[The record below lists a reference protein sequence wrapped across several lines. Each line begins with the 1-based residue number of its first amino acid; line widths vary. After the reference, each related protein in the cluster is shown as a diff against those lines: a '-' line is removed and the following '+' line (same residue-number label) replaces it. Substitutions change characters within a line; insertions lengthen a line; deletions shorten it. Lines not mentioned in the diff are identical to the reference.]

1 MYRVNK
7 AIFTG
12 RLGSDPELR
21 YTTTGIPV
29 CTFNLAVDRPKP
41 KDGEGGTDWPTIVAW
56 RHKAEFAAK
65 YLTKGRKILVVATV
79 RTRVMEDSGGKK
91 RKITEFW
98 AEEIEFCDSKPQNG
112 TAGADIHQDDHS
124 DYYSEDG
131 FTPVDTDEDLP
142 F

>member
-1 MYRVNK
+1 MNK

-12 RLGSDPELR
+12 RLGADPELR

-79 RTRVMEDSGGKK
+79 RTRVTEDSSGKK

-98 AEEIEFCDSKPQNG
+98 AEEIEFCDSKPQNS
-112 TAGADIHQDDHS
+112 TAGASTHQDDQS
-124 DYYSEDG
+124 DYYPEDG

>member
-1 MYRVNK
+1 MNK

-12 RLGSDPELR
+12 RLPSDPELR
-21 YTTTGIPV
+21 YTTGGIAI
-29 CTFNLAVDRPKP
+29 CTFNLAVDRPKQ
-41 KDGEGGTDWPTIVAW
+41 KDGEKGTDWPTIVAW

-79 RTRVMEDSGGKK
+79 RTRVTEDSSGKK

-98 AEEIEFCDSKPQNG
+98 AEEIEFCDSKPQNS
-112 TAGADIHQDDHS
+112 TTGADIYHEDAG
-124 DYYSEDG
+124 DYYPEDG

>member
-1 MYRVNK
+1 MNK

-41 KDGEGGTDWPTIVAW
+41 KDGEGGTDWPTIVTW

-79 RTRVMEDSGGKK
+79 RTRVVEDSGGKK

>member
-65 YLTKGRKILVVATV
+65 YLTKGRKILVVTTV
-79 RTRVMEDSGGKK
+79 RTRVVEDSGGKK

-98 AEEIEFCDSKPQNG
+98 AEEIEFCDSKPQNS
-112 TAGADIHQDDHS
+112 TTGADIHQDDGS
-124 DYYSEDG
+124 DYYPEDS
-131 FTPVDTDEDLP
+131 FIPVDSDEDLP

>member
-1 MYRVNK
+1 MNK

-12 RLGSDPELR
+12 RLGADPELR
-21 YTTTGIPV
+21 YTTTGVPV

-65 YLTKGRKILVVATV
+65 YLTKGRKILVVATA
-79 RTRVMEDSGGKK
+79 RTRVIEDDHGKK

-98 AEEIEFCDSKPQNG
+98 AEDIEFCDSKPQNNK
-112 TAGADIHQDDHS
+112 TADNNQDS
-124 DYYSEDG
+124 NNDYYPREC
-131 FTPVDTDEDLP
+131 FTPVEEDNDLP

>member
-1 MYRVNK
+1 MNK

-79 RTRVMEDSGGKK
+79 RTRVVEDSGGKK

-98 AEEIEFCDSKPQNG
+98 AEEIEFCDSKSQNG

>member
-1 MYRVNK
+1 MNK

-79 RTRVMEDSGGKK
+79 RTRVVEDSGGKK

-98 AEEIEFCDSKPQNG
+98 AEEIEFCDSKPQNNA
-112 TAGADIHQDDHS
+112 AGADIYQDNN
-124 DYYSEDG
+124 DYYPEDS
-131 FTPVDTDEDLP
+131 FTPVDSDEDLP

>member
-1 MYRVNK
+1 MNK

-79 RTRVMEDSGGKK
+79 RTRVTEDSNGKK
-91 RKITEFW
+91 RKITEF
-98 AEEIEFCDSKPQNG
+98 CDSKPQNSAAASG
-112 TAGADIHQDDHS
+112 YQEDDR
-124 DYYSEDG
+124 DYYTDG
-131 FTPVDTDEDLP
+131 FTPVEDDGDFP

>member
-1 MYRVNK
+1 MNK

-79 RTRVMEDSGGKK
+79 RTRVTEDSSGKK

-112 TAGADIHQDDHS
+112 TAGADIHQDDQS
-124 DYYSEDG
+124 DYYPEDG

>member
-1 MYRVNK
+1 MNK

-41 KDGEGGTDWPTIVAW
+41 KDGGEGGTDWPTIVAW

-79 RTRVMEDSGGKK
+79 RTRVTEDSNGKK
-91 RKITEFW
+91 HKITEFW
-98 AEEIEFCDSKPQNG
+98 AEEIEFCDSKPQNSA
-112 TAGADIHQDDHS
+112 AGADIHHDDAG
-124 DYYSEDG
+124 DYYPEDG

>member
-1 MYRVNK
+1 MNK

-41 KDGEGGTDWPTIVAW
+41 KDGGEGGTDWPTIVAW
-56 RHKAEFAAK
+56 RRKAEFATK

-79 RTRVMEDSGGKK
+79 RTRVTEDSNGKK
-91 RKITEFW
+91 HKITEFW
-98 AEEIEFCDSKPQNG
+98 AEEIEFCDSKPQNSA
-112 TAGADIHQDDHS
+112 AGENTHQEDHS
-124 DYYSEDG
+124 DYYPEDG

>member
-1 MYRVNK
+1 MNK

-79 RTRVMEDSGGKK
+79 RTRVTEDSNGKK
-91 RKITEFW
+91 HKITEFW
-98 AEEIEFCDSKPQNG
+98 AEEIEFCDSKPQNSAAASG
-112 TAGADIHQDDHS
+112 YQEDDR
-124 DYYSEDG
+124 DYYTENG

>member
-1 MYRVNK
+1 MNK

-12 RLGSDPELR
+12 RLGADPELR
-21 YTTTGIPV
+21 YTTAGIPV

-41 KDGEGGTDWPTIVAW
+41 KDGEVGTDWPTIVAW
-56 RHKAEFAAK
+56 RHKAEFAAR

-79 RTRVMEDSGGKK
+79 RTRVTEDSSGKK

-98 AEEIEFCDSKPQNG
+98 AEEIEFCDSKPQNNA
-112 TAGADIHQDDHS
+112 AGADIYQDNN
-124 DYYSEDG
+124 DYYPEDS
-131 FTPVDTDEDLP
+131 FTPVDSDEDLP

>member
-1 MYRVNK
+1 MNK

-79 RTRVMEDSGGKK
+79 RTRVVEDSGGKK

-112 TAGADIHQDDHS
+112 TAGADIHQDDYS